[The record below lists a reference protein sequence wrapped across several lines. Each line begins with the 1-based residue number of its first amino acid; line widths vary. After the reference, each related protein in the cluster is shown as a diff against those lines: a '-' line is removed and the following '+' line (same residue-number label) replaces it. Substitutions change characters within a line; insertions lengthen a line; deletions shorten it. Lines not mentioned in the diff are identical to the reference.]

1 MLSWVGVILG
11 ILGAIVNVYKH
22 WSCFVMW
29 SVANFILIYHNLET
43 NDYAQTLLFL
53 VYQVITTFGLIKWM
67 RDRKAKLLVGEKY
80 ENCN

>member
-1 MLSWVGVILG
+1 MLAWIGVVLG
-11 ILGAIVNVYKH
+11 VSGALVNVYKH

-29 SVANFILIYHNLET
+29 SVANFILIHHNLEM
-43 NDYAQTLLFL
+43 NDFAQALLFL

-67 RDRKAKLLVGEKY
+67 REKKVEKQD